1 MPRLSAAGA
10 DAMLQA
16 LFVPGTTY
24 NLALFVT
31 DPGTTG
37 TAGEVSGGS
46 YARQP
51 IVFTAAVAGSQ
62 SNTAGITFASMPAL
76 TSIPFMAVY
85 TTGGTF
91 LAGGASG
98 FAGSIGAGGT
108 VFFPTGAVQT
118 LQF

>member
-1 MPRLSAAGA
+1 MPRLSAAAA
-10 DAMLQA
+10 DLMLQA
-16 LFVPGTTY
+16 LFAPGTTY

-37 TAGEVSGGS
+37 GAGEVSGGS
-46 YARQP
+46 YSRQP
-51 IVFTAAVAGSQ
+51 IVFTAAVAGAQ
-62 SNTAGITFASMPAL
+62 SNNAGITFAGMPAV
-76 TSIPFMAVY
+76 TSVPYMAVY

-98 FAGSIGAGGT
+98 FAGSVGAGGSI
-108 VFFPTGAVQT
+108 FFPTGAVQS